1 MPLTTIMCD
10 NQSAIKLSKNLVFHD
25 KTKHFEIDW
34 HIIRKKVEEKIDQ
47 VDFISTTK
55 QPANMIMKY
64 DHEGLK
70 PN

>member
-1 MPLTTIMCD
+1 LA
-10 NQSAIKLSKNLVFHD
+10 Q
-25 KTKHFEIDW
+25 
-34 HIIRKKVEEKIDQ
+34 KKVEEKIDQ
-47 VDFISTTK
+47 VDIISTTK